1 MKYPLMS
8 LQIPSGWIVVKN
20 IFYEVDS
27 TIQDG
32 VLKDPDVFTE
42 DLLFLQRNVSPERDD
57 QFIIDLGWVPPR
69 NVNGTYRAVILIE
82 SWENVIKEFESRD
95 RNEIQR
101 VLNQWL
107 DVLSCNF
114 NVEDALRELSNI
126 K

>member
-95 RNEIQR
+95 RNP
-101 VLNQWL
+101 NQNSHQQHNNWK
-107 DVLSCNF
+107 S
-114 NVEDALRELSNI
+114 ALFEPH
-126 K
+126 